1 MIGSIATRSGLE
13 RGRLVDSRYAF
24 SRRVLGAAQWTS
36 EPAPLVWGDRGS
48 INLRLLH
55 VAGYNGTRLAS
66 AELAT

>member
-1 MIGSIATRSGLE
+1 
-13 RGRLVDSRYAF
+13 
-24 SRRVLGAAQWTS
+24 
-36 EPAPLVWGDRGS
+36 LVWGDRGS